1 MGLILELLGMA
12 VIAALGALGAHAGV
26 GHALAKGAELGGTE
40 LRSTAQVQAQAMSA
54 TLYYLGG
61 MAALIVGRLISGRRG
76 RVNIPAHGIL
86 PATVG
91 AVAMG
96 FALQMSYGDPLHRN
110 LWPGPDF
117 AHGVALAGVIAAI
130 VLLLPRDPV
139 ALAAPIYLVLP
150 VLIVGVFVALWLFGQ
165 GTEEAQDTLINLA
178 GFQPLELV
186 KLAFV
191 LFLGLFL
198 GRRAAKLRY
207 QRDRIFGLG
216 FPRQRHILP
225 AIAVFF
231 ALFLS
236 FVMVNDLGPLLIL
249 SLVFL
254 ALFYVVTRASGW
266 VVAALLVVALLVAVA
281 VHVPAISGS
290 QKVALRMQMWL
301 DPWENAQPNGD
312 QGALSRW
319 AIAAGY
325 VKGRGLGYAPAY
337 GLPAGHTDLVQA
349 HLAEELGAF
358 GMLLYIFCIG
368 VIAWQGFVVATQ
380 GRTPERTV
388 TAAGLSTLLVAQWVV
403 IFCGTTGMLPL
414 TGVPVPFLSY
424 GKTHMITFVLVAAML
439 ARLAEDGRA
448 REETGELLEI
458 RRGSLGVLAGVLLVL
473 AGGAAVAIGEGVV
486 LAEKT
491 SLRGAITTLA
501 PEPGYPTG
509 RVSERYDP
517 RFEEIARRIPRGP
530 ILDRD
535 DRVIATADA
544 EGKRTY
550 PLGDAMGTLLG
561 PPQQVILRPPWMLE
575 RLLAHKVRG
584 YPERED
590 GNALWLASVP
600 EGGER
605 LLFIVHSQEE
615 KPEDRARAE
624 AMAPG
629 TEVRLL
635 PLPSPDFRPLLP
647 LLRAGPAERES
658 RLARIIA
665 DVESRTARTTIDAR
679 LQKATSDIL
688 KRAAT
693 RGLAA
698 SAVVIDA
705 NTGEVLAR
713 VQWPD
718 YDPGDPSLL
727 ERLRDPQFY
736 TRDPK
741 FTGYYGAWPDK
752 TGFRGVYQ
760 GGSAAK
766 IFTGVVAARAGVLGP
781 PGTMCPV
788 KAGPSFPCVHR
799 DAEGPFFTK
808 PGWYKPVHDHPL
820 DSPHGNPD
828 FIEGLAKSCNVYFG
842 QLGLQLG
849 APAFSKLVD
858 DGLEMGFGRGWYS
871 PGKPGSRDLALTA
884 FGQHA
889 SMMNVSQAAR
899 LVALVGGGG
908 VYRRCPASLEKG
920 VPCDEKPL
928 LPKPEMTEPILA
940 GMRAVM
946 TRGTGHG
953 LSTAPGLPAGLR
965 VYGKTGTADSI
976 GIKEE
981 LPWHVE
987 LGVYGKPH
995 SWFLALAEPAADP
1008 ECKPLV
1014 KRRLGVALVIP
1025 RGGLGALNA
1034 GPAAAEVINAMYR
1047 LELFGKPADLEKA
1060 AQAAATGH
1068 QEEADAILA
1077 GHPLAA
1083 PGAPQASPGP
1093 GSASPGPASGSP
1105 APGSASPAPSTAS
1118 PVPAPP
1124 SPKAAASA
1132 RPAPASPTATPAS
1145 TPPPASP
1152 RPAPPSAT
1160 PPPATPAPPPTPEP
1174 EPEAPPPAPAES
1186 PSPPPPR

>member
-12 VIAALGALGAHAGV
+12 VIAALGALGARAGV
-26 GHALAKGAELGGTE
+26 GHALAKAAELGGTE
-40 LRSTAQVQAQAMSA
+40 VRSAAQVQAATMTA

-61 MAALIVGRLISGRRG
+61 IAALMVGRLVSGRRG
-76 RVNIPAHGIL
+76 RVNIRAHGIL

-91 AVAMG
+91 AIAMG

-117 AHGVALAGVIAAI
+117 AHGVALAGGIAAV

-139 ALAAPIYLVLP
+139 ALAAPVYLVLP
-150 VLIVGVFVALWLFGQ
+150 ALIVGVFVALWLFGR
-165 GTEEAQDTLINLA
+165 GTEEAEDTLINLA

-198 GRRAAKLRY
+198 GRRAAKLRH
-207 QRDRIFGLG
+207 QRDRLFGLD

-225 AIAVFF
+225 AIAVFL

-254 ALFYVVTRASGW
+254 ALFYVVTRAGGW
-266 VVAALLVVALLVAVA
+266 VVAAVLVVAILVAVA

-290 QKVALRMQMWL
+290 QKVALRMAMWL

-325 VKGRGLGYAPAY
+325 IRGRGLGYAPAY

-349 HLAEELGAF
+349 HLAEELGAV
-358 GMLLYIFCIG
+358 GMLLYLLCIG
-368 VIAWQGFVVATQ
+368 TIAWQGFLVASFN
-380 GRTPERTV
+380 RTPERVV
-388 TAAGLSTLLVAQWVV
+388 TAAGLSTLLVAQWLV
-403 IFCGTTGMLPL
+403 IFAGTTQLLPL

-424 GKTHMITFVLVAAML
+424 GKTHMVTFALVAAML

-448 REETGELLEI
+448 REVTNELLELT
-458 RRGSLGVLAGVLLVL
+458 RGSLVVLAAVLIAVV
-473 AGGAAVAIGEGVV
+473 GGAAVAIAEGVV

-509 RVSERYDP
+509 RVTERYDP

-535 DRVIATADA
+535 DRVIATSDEA
-544 EGKRTY
+544 GNRSY

-561 PPQQVILRPPWMLE
+561 PPEQIILRPTWMLE

-584 YPERED
+584 YPERAD
-590 GNALWLASVP
+590 GNAVWLAEVP

-605 LLFIVHSQEE
+605 LLFIVHGYEE
-615 KPEDRARAE
+615 NPDDRARAE
-624 AMAPG
+624 AMAG
-629 TEVRLL
+629 GASVRLL
-635 PLPSPDFRPLLP
+635 PLPAPDFRPLLP
-647 LLRAGPAERES
+647 LLRAGPVDREAA
-658 RLARIIA
+658 LARIVA

-688 KRAAT
+688 KRAAA

-698 SAVVIDA
+698 AAVVIDA

-713 VQWPD
+713 AQWPD
-718 YDPGDPSLL
+718 FDPGDPKLL
-727 ERLRDPQFY
+727 DRLRDPHFHS
-736 TRDPK
+736 RDPK
-741 FTGYYGAWPDK
+741 FTGYYGPWPDK

-766 IFTGVVAARAGVLGP
+766 IFTGIAAARAGLLGAASS
-781 PGTMCPV
+781 CPV
-788 KAGPSFPCVHR
+788 KAGPSFACVNR
-799 DAEGPFFTK
+799 DAEGPFFTR

-828 FIEGLAKSCNVYFG
+828 FIEGLAQSCNVYFG

-849 APAFSKLVD
+849 REAFSKLVD
-858 DGLEMGFGRGWYS
+858 DGLEMGFGRGWYD

-899 LVALVGGGG
+899 MVGLVGGGG
-908 VYRRCPASLEKG
+908 VYRRCPPSLEKG
-920 VPCDEKPL
+920 VPCEEKAL
-928 LPKPEMTEPILA
+928 VPEPAKVSPILS

-946 TRGTGHG
+946 TRGTGRG
-953 LSTAPGLPAGLR
+953 LYTSPGLPAGLR
-965 VYGKTGTADSI
+965 VYGKTGTADAI

-981 LPWHVE
+981 VPWHVE
-987 LGVYGKPH
+987 VGVYGKPH
-995 SWFLALAEPAADP
+995 SWFIALAEPAAEP
-1008 ECKPLV
+1008 ECSPTV
-1014 KRRLGVALVIP
+1014 KRRLGLALVIP

-1034 GPAAAEVINAMYR
+1034 GPAAAEVINAMYK

-1060 AQAAATGH
+1060 AQ
-1068 QEEADAILA
+1068 EA
-1077 GHPLAA
+1077 LAA
-1083 PGAPQASPGP
+1083 QAQSGAP
-1093 GSASPGPASGSP
+1093 
-1105 APGSASPAPSTAS
+1105 
-1118 PVPAPP
+1118 
-1124 SPKAAASA
+1124 AA
-1132 RPAPASPTATPAS
+1132 
-1145 TPPPASP
+1145 
-1152 RPAPPSAT
+1152 
-1160 PPPATPAPPPTPEP
+1160 
-1174 EPEAPPPAPAES
+1174 PPAPAAPAAPSPQPPTS
-1186 PSPPPPR
+1186 PSPATR

>member
-1 MGLILELLGMA
+1 MGLIVELLGMA
-12 VIAALGALGAHAGV
+12 VIAALGALGARTGV
-26 GHALAKGAELGGTE
+26 AHALAKAAELGGTE
-40 LRSTAQVQAQAMSA
+40 VRTAAEVQAATVTA

-61 MAALIVGRLISGRRG
+61 MAALILGRLVSGRRG

-91 AVAMG
+91 AIAMG
-96 FALQMSYGDPLHRN
+96 FALQMSYGDPLHRSV
-110 LWPGPDF
+110 WPGPDF
-117 AHGVALAGVIAAI
+117 AQGVALAGAIAAV

-139 ALAAPIYLVLP
+139 ALAAPVYGVLP
-150 VLIVGVFVALWLFGQ
+150 ALIVGVFIALWLFGQ
-165 GTEEAQDTLINLA
+165 GTEEAEDTLINLA

-207 QRDRIFGLG
+207 QRDRLFGLS
-216 FPRQRHILP
+216 FPRRRHILP
-225 AIAVFF
+225 AIAVFL

-236 FVMVNDLGPLLIL
+236 FVAVNDLGPLLIL

-254 ALFYVVTRASGW
+254 ALFYVVTRAGGW
-266 VVAALLVVALLVAVA
+266 VVAAVLMVVVLVAVA
-281 VHVPAISGS
+281 VQVPAISGS
-290 QKVALRMQMWL
+290 QKVALRMHMWL

-312 QGALSRW
+312 QGALARW
-319 AIAAGY
+319 AIAAGHI
-325 VKGRGLGYAPAY
+325 KGRGLGYAPAY
-337 GLPAGHTDLVQA
+337 GLPAGHTDLVLA

-358 GMLLYIFCIG
+358 GMLLYLFCLG
-368 VIAWQGFVVATQ
+368 VIAWQGFLVALQ
-380 GRTPERTV
+380 GRTPERSV
-388 TAAGLSTLLVAQWVV
+388 TAAGLATLLVAQWLV
-403 IFCGTTGMLPL
+403 IFAGNTGMLPL

-424 GKTHMITFVLVAAML
+424 GKTHMVTFVLVAAML

-448 REETGELLEI
+448 REATGELLELT
-458 RRGSLGVLAGVLLVL
+458 RGALPVLAAVLIAVAGGAVVAVAEGVLL
-473 AGGAAVAIGEGVV
+473 AD
-486 LAEKT
+486 KT

-509 RVSERYDP
+509 RVTERYDP
-517 RFEEIARRIPRGP
+517 RFDEIARRIPRGP

-535 DRVIATADA
+535 ERVIAGVD
-544 EGKRTY
+544 EGGNRTY

-561 PPQQVILRPPWMLE
+561 PPEQIILRPPWMLE
-575 RLLAHKVRG
+575 RLLAHRVRG
-584 YPERED
+584 YPERPD
-590 GNALWLASVP
+590 GNALWLAEVP

-624 AMAPG
+624 AMGGGAP
-629 TEVRLL
+629 VRLL
-635 PLPSPDFRPLLP
+635 PLPSPDFTPLLP
-647 LLRAGPAERES
+647 LLRAGPAEREA
-658 RLARIIA
+658 RLARIVA
-665 DVESRTARTTIDAR
+665 DVEARTARITVDAR

-688 KRAAT
+688 KRAAQ

-698 SAVVIDA
+698 AAVVIDV

-718 YDPGDPSLL
+718 LDPGDPGLL
-727 ERLRDPQFY
+727 DRLRDPQFY
-736 TRDPK
+736 SRDPK
-741 FTGYYGAWPDK
+741 FTGYYGPWPDK

-766 IFTGVVAARAGVLGP
+766 VFTGVVAARAGLLGA
-781 PGTMCPV
+781 GTACPV
-788 KAGPSFPCVHR
+788 KAGPSFACVHR
-799 DAEGPFFTK
+799 DAEGPFFTR
-808 PGWYKPVHDHPL
+808 PGWYRSVHDHPL
-820 DSPHGNPD
+820 DNPHGHPD
-828 FIEGLAKSCNVYFG
+828 FVFGMAVSCNVYFG

-849 APAFSKLVD
+849 PEAFSRLVD

-920 VPCDEKPL
+920 VPCEQKPL
-928 LPKPEMTEPILA
+928 VAEPAKVTPILS

-946 TRGTGHG
+946 TAGTGKG
-953 LSTAPGLPAGLR
+953 LYTSPGLPAGLR
-965 VYGKTGTADSI
+965 VYGKTGTADAI

-981 LPWHVE
+981 LPWKVE

-995 SWFLALAEPAADP
+995 SWFLALAEPAAEP
-1008 ECKPLV
+1008 ECSPTV
-1014 KRRLGVALVIP
+1014 PRRLGVALVIP

-1034 GPAAAEVINAMYR
+1034 GPAAAEIINAAYK

-1060 AQAAATGH
+1060 AQAAVPPSAM
-1068 QEEADAILA
+1068 
-1077 GHPLAA
+1077 
-1083 PGAPQASPGP
+1083 GAP
-1093 GSASPGPASGSP
+1093 PAG
-1105 APGSASPAPSTAS
+1105 PST
-1118 PVPAPP
+1118 P
-1124 SPKAAASA
+1124 
-1132 RPAPASPTATPAS
+1132 PAPASP
-1145 TPPPASP
+1145 
-1152 RPAPPSAT
+1152 
-1160 PPPATPAPPPTPEP
+1160 
-1174 EPEAPPPAPAES
+1174 
-1186 PSPPPPR
+1186 PPR

>member
-1 MGLILELLGMA
+1 MGLILELLGMV
-12 VIAALGALGAHAGV
+12 VIAALGALGARAGV
-26 GHALAKGAELGGTE
+26 GHALAKAAEIGGTE
-40 LRSTAQVQAQAMSA
+40 VRTAAEVQAQAMSA

-61 MAALIVGRLISGRRG
+61 IAALIVGRLVSGRRG

-96 FALQMSYGDPLHRN
+96 FALQMSYGDPLHRS

-117 AHGVALAGVIAAI
+117 AHGVALAGAVAAM

-139 ALAAPIYLVLP
+139 ALAAPVYLALP

-165 GTEEAQDTLINLA
+165 GTEEAEDTLINLA

-191 LFLGLFL
+191 MFLGLFL
-198 GRRAAKLRY
+198 GRRAAKLRH
-207 QRDRIFGLG
+207 QRDRIFGLN

-225 AIAVFF
+225 AIGVFL

-236 FVMVNDLGPLLIL
+236 FVLVNDLGPLLIL

-266 VVAALLVVALLVAVA
+266 VVAAVLVVAVLVAVA

-312 QGALSRW
+312 QGALARW

-325 VKGRGLGYAPAY
+325 IKGRGLGYAPAY

-349 HLAEELGAF
+349 HLAEELGTT

-368 VIAWQGFVVATQ
+368 VIAWQGFLVATQ
-380 GRTPERTV
+380 GRTPERMV
-388 TAAGLSTLLVAQWVV
+388 TAAGLSALMVAQWLV
-403 IFCGTTGMLPL
+403 IFAGTTAILPL

-448 REETGELLEI
+448 REDTGELLEV
-458 RRGSLGVLAGVLLVL
+458 RRGSLGVLAAVLLVL
-473 AGGAAVAIGEGVV
+473 IGGAGVAVAQGVV
-486 LAEKT
+486 WAERT

-509 RVSERYDP
+509 RVTERYDP

-535 DRVIATADA
+535 DRVIATADEA
-544 EGKRTY
+544 GNRTY

-561 PPQQVILRPPWMLE
+561 PPEQVILRPPWMLE

-590 GNALWLASVP
+590 GNALWLAAVP

-605 LLFIVHSQEE
+605 LLFIVHTQEE

-629 TEVRLL
+629 AEVRLL

-658 RLARIIA
+658 RLARIVA

-688 KRAAT
+688 KRAAQ

-698 SAVVIDA
+698 AAVVIDA

-718 YDPGDPSLL
+718 YNPGDATLL
-727 ERLRDPQFY
+727 DRLRDPQFY
-736 TRDPK
+736 SRDPK

-766 IFTGVVAARAGVLGP
+766 VFTGVLAARAGLLGSP
-781 PGTMCPV
+781 AGAVCPV
-788 KAGPSFPCVHR
+788 KAGPTFPCVHR

-820 DSPHGNPD
+820 DSTHGNPD
-828 FIEGLAKSCNVYFG
+828 FVEGLAKSCNVYFG

-920 VPCDEKPL
+920 VPCEEKAL
-928 LPKPEMTEPILA
+928 LAKPELTEPILS

-946 TRGTGHG
+946 TRGTGRG
-953 LSTAPGLPAGLR
+953 LYTSPGLPTGLR
-965 VYGKTGTADSI
+965 VYGKTGTADAI

-1008 ECKPLV
+1008 ECSPTV

-1034 GPAAAEVINAMYR
+1034 GPAAAEVINAIYR

-1060 AQAAATGH
+1060 AQ
-1068 QEEADAILA
+1068 EALTA
-1077 GHPLAA
+1077 HPETA
-1083 PGAPQASPGP
+1083 GAPP
-1093 GSASPGPASGSP
+1093 SP
-1105 APGSASPAPSTAS
+1105 APLTASPPPASASPAPASAS
-1118 PVPAPP
+1118 PAPAPVP
-1124 SPKAAASA
+1124 PKPAAATP
-1132 RPAPASPTATPAS
+1132 RPAPASPSPAATPAS
-1145 TPPPASP
+1145 PSATTVPESP
-1152 RPAPPSAT
+1152 SPSPAPPS
-1160 PPPATPAPPPTPEP
+1160 
-1174 EPEAPPPAPAES
+1174 
-1186 PSPPPPR
+1186 

>member
-26 GHALAKGAELGGTE
+26 GHALAKAAEIGADEV
-40 LRSTAQVQAQAMSA
+40 RSAAQVQAATLNA

-61 MAALIVGRLISGRRG
+61 IAALIVGRLVSGRRG
-76 RVNIPAHGIL
+76 RVNIRAHGIL

-91 AVAMG
+91 AIAMG
-96 FALQMSYGDPLHRN
+96 FALQMSYGDPLHRA

-117 AHGVALAGVIAAI
+117 AHGVALAGGIAAI

-139 ALAAPIYLVLP
+139 ALVAPIYLILP
-150 VLIVGVFVALWLFGQ
+150 ALIVGVFIALWLFGK
-165 GTEEAQDTLINLA
+165 GTEEATDTLINLA

-207 QRDRIFGLG
+207 QRDRLFGLD
-216 FPRQRHILP
+216 FPRRRHILP
-225 AIAVFF
+225 AIAVFL

-254 ALFYVVTRASGW
+254 ALFYVATRAGGW
-266 VVAALLVVALLVAVA
+266 VLTALLVVAVLVSVA

-325 VKGRGLGYAPAY
+325 VGGRGLGYAPVYA
-337 GLPAGHTDLVQA
+337 LPAGHTDLVQA
-349 HLAEELGAF
+349 HLAEELGTV
-358 GMLLYIFCIG
+358 GMLLYLFCIG
-368 VIAWQGFVVATQ
+368 VIAWQGFLVALQ
-380 GRTPERTV
+380 GRTPERKV
-388 TAAGLSTLLVAQWVV
+388 TAAGLATLVVAQWLV
-403 IFCGTTGMLPL
+403 IFSGTFGLLPL
-414 TGVPVPFLSY
+414 TGVPVPYLSY
-424 GKTHMITFVLVAAML
+424 GKTHMITFVLVSAML

-448 REETGELLEI
+448 REETGELLELT
-458 RRGSLGVLAGVLLVL
+458 RASLGVLAAVLLAV
-473 AGGAAVAIGEGVV
+473 AGGAGVV
-486 LAEKT
+486 VAQGVVMAERT

-501 PEPGYPTG
+501 PEPGYPAG
-509 RVSERYDP
+509 RVTERYDP

-530 ILDRD
+530 ILDRND
-535 DRVIATADA
+535 QVIAGPDEA
-544 EGKRTY
+544 GKRTY

-561 PPQQVILRPPWMLE
+561 PPEDVILRPLWMLE

-584 YPERED
+584 YPEREN
-590 GNALWLASVP
+590 GNALWLADVP

-615 KPEDRARAE
+615 KPEDRTRAE
-624 AMAPG
+624 AMAG
-629 TEVRLL
+629 GASVRLL

-647 LLRAGPAERES
+647 LLRAGPADREA
-658 RLARIIA
+658 RLARIVA

-679 LQKATSDIL
+679 LQKATSEIL
-688 KRAAT
+688 KRASHK
-693 RGLAA
+693 GLAA
-698 SAVVIDA
+698 AAVVIDV
-705 NTGEVLAR
+705 NTGEVLTRA
-713 VQWPD
+713 QWPD
-718 YDPGDPSLL
+718 FDPGDPKVID
-727 ERLRDPQFY
+727 RLRDPQFE

-741 FTGYYGAWPDK
+741 FTGYYGPWPDK

-766 IFTGVVAARAGVLGP
+766 LFTGVAAARAGLLGP
-781 PGTMCPV
+781 PGPACPV
-788 KAGPSFPCVHR
+788 KAGPSFACVSR
-799 DAEGPFFTK
+799 DAEGPFFTR
-808 PGWYKPVHDHPL
+808 PGWVKPVHDHPL
-820 DSPHGNPD
+820 DHPHGHPD
-828 FIEGLAKSCNVYFG
+828 FVEGLAKSCNVYFG

-849 APAFSKLVD
+849 PEAFSKLVD

-871 PGKPGSRDLALTA
+871 PGKAGSRDLALTA

-899 LVALVGGGG
+899 LLALVGGGG

-920 VPCDEKPL
+920 VQCEQKAL
-928 LPKPEMTEPILA
+928 LPEPARVSPILA

-953 LSTAPGLPAGLR
+953 LYTSPGLPLGLR

-995 SWFLALAEPAADP
+995 SWFLALAEPAVDP
-1008 ECKPLV
+1008 ECTPVV

-1025 RGGLGALNA
+1025 RAGLGAVNA
-1034 GPAAAEVINAMYR
+1034 APAAAEVIWAMYR
-1047 LELFGKPADLEKA
+1047 LEMFGKPADLEKA
-1060 AQAAATGH
+1060 AQAAA
-1068 QEEADAILA
+1068 A
-1077 GHPLAA
+1077 GHPEAAASPGTPGAPAEGGGEAPA
-1083 PGAPQASPGP
+1083 PGASPAAAP
-1093 GSASPGPASGSP
+1093 AAAGPALGQPKPSTAPAAP
-1105 APGSASPAPSTAS
+1105 APTPGRASPAPAGAAPAPARPSASATSPAATPGSPS
-1118 PVPAPP
+1118 PVPP
-1124 SPKAAASA
+1124 SPAPKPRS
-1132 RPAPASPTATPAS
+1132 PAPATAGPAS
-1145 TPPPASP
+1145 TPA
-1152 RPAPPSAT
+1152 
-1160 PPPATPAPPPTPEP
+1160 
-1174 EPEAPPPAPAES
+1174 S
-1186 PSPPPPR
+1186 PSPPPR

>member
-12 VIAALGALGAHAGV
+12 VIAALGALGARAGV
-26 GHALAKGAELGGTE
+26 GHALAKAAELGGTE
-40 LRSTAQVQAQAMSA
+40 VRTAAEVQATALTA

-61 MAALIVGRLISGRRG
+61 MAALILGRLVSGRRG

-91 AVAMG
+91 AIAMG
-96 FALQMSYGDPLHRN
+96 FALQMSYSDPLHRR

-139 ALAAPIYLVLP
+139 ALAAPLYGVLP
-150 VLIVGVFVALWLFGQ
+150 VVIVGVFIALWLFGQ

-207 QRDRIFGLG
+207 QRDRLFGLS
-216 FPRQRHILP
+216 FPRRRHILP
-225 AIAVFF
+225 AIGVFL

-236 FVMVNDLGPLLIL
+236 FVAVNDLGPLLIL

-254 ALFYVVTRASGW
+254 ALFYIVTRAGGW
-266 VVAALLVVALLVAVA
+266 VVAAVLVVAVLVAVA

-312 QGALSRW
+312 QGALARW

-337 GLPAGHTDLVQA
+337 GLPAGHTDLVLA
-349 HLAEELGAF
+349 HLAEELGTF
-358 GMLLYIFCIG
+358 GMLLYVFCLG
-368 VIAWQGFVVATQ
+368 VIAWQGFLVALQ
-380 GRTPERTV
+380 GRTPERAV
-388 TAAGLSTLLVAQWVV
+388 TAAGLCTLLVAQWLV
-403 IFCGTTGMLPL
+403 IFAGNTGMLPL

-448 REETGELLEI
+448 REATGELQELT
-458 RRGSLGVLAGVLLVL
+458 RGVLPVLAAALVAI
-473 AGGAAVAIGEGVV
+473 AGGAAVAIAEGVV
-486 LAEKT
+486 LAERT

-501 PEPGYPTG
+501 PEPGYPAG

-530 ILDRD
+530 ILDRND
-535 DRVIATADA
+535 QVIAGVDEA
-544 EGKRTY
+544 GNRTY

-561 PPQQVILRPPWMLE
+561 PPEQIRLRPTWMLE

-590 GNALWLASVP
+590 GNALWLAEVP

-605 LLFIVHSQEE
+605 LLFIVHSYEE

-624 AMAPG
+624 AMAG
-629 TEVRLL
+629 GAEVRLL
-635 PLPSPDFRPLLP
+635 PLPAPDFRPLLP
-647 LLRAGPAERES
+647 LLRAGPAEREAA
-658 RLARIIA
+658 LARIVA
-665 DVESRTARTTIDAR
+665 DVPSRTARTTIDAR

-688 KRAAT
+688 KRAAQ

-698 SAVVIDA
+698 AAVVIDV

-713 VQWPD
+713 AQWPD
-718 YDPGDPSLL
+718 FDPGDPGLL
-727 ERLRDPQFY
+727 DRLRDPQFHS
-736 TRDPK
+736 RDPK
-741 FTGYYGAWPDK
+741 FTGYYGPWPDK

-766 IFTGVVAARAGVLGP
+766 LFTGVVAARAGVLGGGP
-781 PGTMCPV
+781 ACLV
-788 KAGPSFPCVHR
+788 KTGPTFACVSR

-820 DSPHGNPD
+820 DSPHGHPD
-828 FIEGLAKSCNVYFG
+828 FVEGLAKSCNVYFG

-849 APAFSKLVD
+849 REAFSKLVD
-858 DGLEMGFGRGWYS
+858 DGLEMGFGRGWYD

-899 LVALVGGGG
+899 LVALIGDGGM
-908 VYRRCPASLEKG
+908 YRRCPASLEKG
-920 VPCDEKPL
+920 VKCDEKPL
-928 LPKPEMTEPILA
+928 LAKPELTTPILS

-953 LSTAPGLPAGLR
+953 LYTSPGLPAGLR

-981 LPWHVE
+981 QPWHVE

-1008 ECKPLV
+1008 ECTPLV

-1034 GPAAAEVINAMYR
+1034 GPAAAEVINAAYK

-1060 AQAAATGH
+1060 AQEAAAA
-1068 QEEADAILA
+1068 EAAQATAHPEAA
-1077 GHPLAA
+1077 GATAA
-1083 PGAPQASPGP
+1083 PGTAPA
-1093 GSASPGPASGSP
+1093 P
-1105 APGSASPAPSTAS
+1105 APGSPAAIRPAAPSPARSAPPASPTAAPVS
-1118 PVPAPP
+1118 PGGPAPP
-1124 SPKAAASA
+1124 T
-1132 RPAPASPTATPAS
+1132 PAPASPKPASAPATP
-1145 TPPPASP
+1145 TPEPAS
-1152 RPAPPSAT
+1152 
-1160 PPPATPAPPPTPEP
+1160 PAPPP
-1174 EPEAPPPAPAES
+1174 
-1186 PSPPPPR
+1186 RD

>member
-12 VIAALGALGAHAGV
+12 AIAVLGALGARAGV
-26 GHALAKGAELGGTE
+26 GHALAKAAELGGNEVRTA
-40 LRSTAQVQAQAMSA
+40 AQVQAQAITAM
-54 TLYYLGG
+54 LYYLGG
-61 MAALIVGRLISGRRG
+61 MAALIVGRLVSGRRG

-86 PATVG
+86 PATTG

-96 FALQMSYGDPLHRN
+96 FALQMSYGDPLHRS

-117 AHGVALAGVIAAI
+117 AHGVALAGVIAA
-130 VLLLPRDPV
+130 VLMLLPRDPV
-139 ALAAPIYLVLP
+139 ALAAPVYLALP
-150 VLIVGVFVALWLFGQ
+150 VLIVGVFIALWLFGR

-191 LFLGLFL
+191 IFLGLFL
-198 GRRAAKLRY
+198 GRRAAKLRH
-207 QRDRIFGLG
+207 QRERLFGLD

-225 AIAVFF
+225 AIGVFL

-254 ALFYVVTRASGW
+254 ALFYAVTRAFGW
-266 VVAALLVVALLVAVA
+266 VVAAVLVVAVLVAVA

-325 VKGRGLGYAPAY
+325 VEGRGLGYAPAY

-349 HLAEELGAF
+349 HLAEELGTV

-388 TAAGLSTLLVAQWVV
+388 TAAGLATLLVAQWLV
-403 IFCGTTGMLPL
+403 IFAGTTGMLPL

-458 RRGSLGVLAGVLLVL
+458 RRGSLGVLAAVLLAL
-473 AGGAAVAIGEGVV
+473 AGGAAVAVAEGVV

-509 RVSERYDP
+509 RVTERYDP
-517 RFEEIARRIPRGP
+517 RFEEIAGRIPRGP

-535 DRVIATADA
+535 GRVIAGADEA
-544 EGKRTY
+544 GHRTY

-561 PPQQVILRPPWMLE
+561 PPEQVILRPPWMLE

-590 GNALWLASVP
+590 GNALWLAEVP

-605 LLFIVHSQEE
+605 LLFIVHGQEE
-615 KPEDRARAE
+615 EPEDRARAE
-624 AMAPG
+624 GMAAGAP
-629 TEVRLL
+629 VRLL

-658 RLARIIA
+658 RLARIVA
-665 DVESRTARTTIDAR
+665 DVESRTARTTIDSR

-688 KRAAT
+688 KRAAG

-698 SAVVIDA
+698 AAVVIDA

-718 YDPGDPSLL
+718 YDPGDPTLL
-727 ERLRDPQFY
+727 DRLRDPRFY
-736 TRDPK
+736 SRDPM

-766 IFTGVVAARAGVLGP
+766 LFTGVVAARAGVLGP
-781 PGTMCPV
+781 ASPSCPAR
-788 KAGPSFPCVHR
+788 AGPSFPCLHR

-828 FIEGLAKSCNVYFG
+828 FVEGLAMSCNVYFG

-849 APAFSKLVD
+849 APAFSRLVD

-920 VPCDEKPL
+920 VPCEEKAL
-928 LPKPEMTEPILA
+928 LAKPELTEPILS

-953 LSTAPGLPAGLR
+953 LYTSPGLPTGLR
-965 VYGKTGTADSI
+965 VYGKTGTADAI
-976 GIKEE
+976 GIGEE
-981 LPWHVE
+981 VPWHVE

-995 SWFLALAEPAADP
+995 SWFLALAEPAAEP
-1008 ECKPLV
+1008 ECSPTV
-1014 KRRLGVALVIP
+1014 KRRLGLALVIP

-1034 GPAAAEVINAMYR
+1034 GPAAAEVIGAMYR

-1060 AQAAATGH
+1060 AQAALAPH
-1068 QEEADAILA
+1068 PEA
-1077 GHPLAA
+1077 AA
-1083 PGAPQASPGP
+1083 PASPP
-1093 GSASPGPASGSP
+1093 PPAPAPAS
-1105 APGSASPAPSTAS
+1105 
-1118 PVPAPP
+1118 APP
-1124 SPKAAASA
+1124 PS
-1132 RPAPASPTATPAS
+1132 PAPASP
-1145 TPPPASP
+1145 SP
-1152 RPAPPSAT
+1152 LTR
-1160 PPPATPAPPPTPEP
+1160 
-1174 EPEAPPPAPAES
+1174 
-1186 PSPPPPR
+1186 

>member
-1 MGLILELLGMA
+1 MGLVLELLGMA
-12 VIAALGALGAHAGV
+12 VIAVLGALGARAGV
-26 GHALAKGAELGGTE
+26 AHALAKAAELGGTE
-40 LRSTAQVQAQAMSA
+40 VRTAAQVQAA
-54 TLYYLGG
+54 TLTATMYYLGG
-61 MAALIVGRLISGRRG
+61 MGALIFGRLVSGRRG

-91 AVAMG
+91 AIAMG
-96 FALQMSYGDPLHRN
+96 FALQMSYSDPLHRN

-117 AHGVALAGVIAAI
+117 AHGVLLAGAIAAI

-139 ALAAPIYLVLP
+139 ALAAPVYGVLP
-150 VLIVGVFVALWLFGQ
+150 VLIVGVFIALWLFGR

-191 LFLGLFL
+191 LFMGLFL

-207 QRDRIFGLG
+207 QRDRLFGLS
-216 FPRQRHILP
+216 FPRRRHILP
-225 AIAVFF
+225 AIGVFL

-236 FVMVNDLGPLLIL
+236 FVAVNDLGPLLIL

-254 ALFYVVTRASGW
+254 ALFYLVTRAGGW
-266 VVAALLVVALLVAVA
+266 VVAAVLVVALLVAVA

-312 QGALSRW
+312 QTALARW

-337 GLPAGHTDLVQA
+337 GLPAGHTDLVLA
-349 HLAEELGAF
+349 HLAEELGTM
-358 GMLLYIFCIG
+358 GMLLYVFCIG
-368 VIAWQGFVVATQ
+368 VIAWQGFLVALQ

-388 TAAGLSTLLVAQWVV
+388 TAAGLATLLVAQWLV
-403 IFCGTTGMLPL
+403 IFAGNTGMLPL

-424 GKTHMITFVLVAAML
+424 GKTHMITFVLVAATL

-448 REETGELLEI
+448 REVTGELQELT
-458 RRGSLGVLAGVLLVL
+458 RGALPVLAAVLV
-473 AGGAAVAIGEGVV
+473 AVVGGAAVAVAEGVV
-486 LAEKT
+486 LAERT

-501 PEPGYPTG
+501 PEPGYPAG
-509 RVSERYDP
+509 RVTERYDP

-535 DRVIATADA
+535 DRVIATADEA
-544 EGKRTY
+544 GNRTY

-561 PPQQVILRPPWMLE
+561 PPEQIILRPTWMLE

-590 GNALWLASVP
+590 GNALWLAGVP

-605 LLFIVHSQEE
+605 LLFIVHSYEE

-624 AMAPG
+624 AMAG
-629 TEVRLL
+629 GAEVRLL
-635 PLPSPDFRPLLP
+635 PLPAPDFRPLLP
-647 LLRAGPAERES
+647 LLRAGPADREAA
-658 RLARIIA
+658 LARIVA
-665 DVESRTARTTIDAR
+665 DVGSRTARTTIDAR
-679 LQKATSDIL
+679 LQKATSEIL
-688 KRAAT
+688 KRAAQ

-698 SAVVIDA
+698 AAVVIDV

-718 YDPGDPSLL
+718 FDPGDPKLL
-727 ERLRDPQFY
+727 DRLRDPNFY
-736 TRDPK
+736 SREPR

-760 GGSAAK
+760 GGSGAK
-766 IFTGVVAARAGVLGP
+766 LFTSVAAARAGLLG
-781 PGTMCPV
+781 GAASCPV
-788 KAGPSFPCVHR
+788 KAGPSFACVSR
-799 DAEGPFFTK
+799 DAEGPFFIR
-808 PGWYKPVHDHPL
+808 PGWYKAVHDHPL
-820 DSPHGNPD
+820 DSPHGHPD
-828 FIEGLAKSCNVYFG
+828 FIEGLAVSCNVYFG

-849 APAFSKLVD
+849 PEAFSRLVD

-899 LVALVGGGG
+899 LVALIGGGG

-920 VPCDEKPL
+920 VPCDEKAL
-928 LPKPEMTEPILA
+928 LAKPDLVTPILS

-946 TRGTGHG
+946 TRGTGKG
-953 LSTAPGLPAGLR
+953 LYTSPGLPAGLR
-965 VYGKTGTADSI
+965 VYGKTGTADAI

-981 LPWHVE
+981 RPWHVE

-1008 ECKPLV
+1008 ECTPLV
-1014 KRRLGVALVIP
+1014 KRRLGLALVIP

-1034 GPAAAEVINAMYR
+1034 GPAAAEVIGAMYK

-1060 AQAAATGH
+1060 AQEAAAAQPPDVAGAGVTG
-1068 QEEADAILA
+1068 
-1077 GHPLAA
+1077 A
-1083 PGAPQASPGP
+1083 PGASP
-1093 GSASPGPASGSP
+1093 APGPASP
-1105 APGSASPAPSTAS
+1105 AASPILP
-1118 PVPAPP
+1118 PPARP
-1124 SPKAAASA
+1124 SPAASA
-1132 RPAPASPTATPAS
+1132 GPMASPSGPPTPDAPASPQPDGT
-1145 TPPPASP
+1145 
-1152 RPAPPSAT
+1152 
-1160 PPPATPAPPPTPEP
+1160 EP
-1174 EPEAPPPAPAES
+1174 
-1186 PSPPPPR
+1186 

>member
-40 LRSTAQVQAQAMSA
+40 VRTAAQVQATAMTA
-54 TLYYLGG
+54 TLYYLAG
-61 MAALIVGRLISGRRG
+61 MGALILGRLISGRRG

-91 AVAMG
+91 AIAMG
-96 FALQMSYGDPLHRN
+96 FALQMSYSDPLHRN

-117 AHGVALAGVIAAI
+117 AHGVALAGAIAAI
-130 VLLLPRDPV
+130 VLVLPRDPV

-150 VLIVGVFVALWLFGQ
+150 VLIVGVFIALALFGQ

-191 LFLGLFL
+191 IFLGLFL

-207 QRDRIFGLG
+207 QRDRLFGLS
-216 FPRQRHILP
+216 FPRRRHILP
-225 AIAVFF
+225 AIGVFL

-236 FVMVNDLGPLLIL
+236 FVAVNDLGPLLIL

-254 ALFYVVTRASGW
+254 ALFYIVTRAGGW
-266 VVAALLVVALLVAVA
+266 VVAAVLVVAVLVAVA

-301 DPWENAQPNGD
+301 DPWENAQPHGD
-312 QGALSRW
+312 QGALARW

-325 VKGRGLGYAPAY
+325 IKGRGLGYGPAY
-337 GLPAGHTDLVQA
+337 GLPAGHTDLVLA
-349 HLAEELGAF
+349 HLAEELGTV
-358 GMLLYIFCIG
+358 GMLLYVFCLG
-368 VIAWQGFVVATQ
+368 VIAWQGFLVALQ

-403 IFCGTTGMLPL
+403 IYSGNTGMLPL

-424 GKTHMITFVLVAAML
+424 GKTHMITFTLVSAML

-448 REETGELLEI
+448 REVTGELQEI
-458 RRGSLGVLAGVLLVL
+458 TRGALPVLAAVL
-473 AGGAAVAIGEGVV
+473 AVVIGGAGVAIAEGVV

-530 ILDRD
+530 ILDRND
-535 DRVIATADA
+535 QVIAGADEA
-544 EGKRTY
+544 GNRTY

-561 PPQQVILRPPWMLE
+561 PPEQIRLRPTWMLE

-590 GNALWLASVP
+590 GNALWLAEVP

-605 LLFIVHSQEE
+605 LLFIVHSYEE

-624 AMAPG
+624 QMAG
-629 TEVRLL
+629 GAEVRLL
-635 PLPSPDFRPLLP
+635 PLPAPDFRPLLP

-658 RLARIIA
+658 RLARIVA

-679 LQKATSDIL
+679 LQKATSEIL
-688 KRAAT
+688 KRAAQ
-693 RGLAA
+693 RGHAA
-698 SAVVIDA
+698 AAVVIDV

-718 YDPGDPSLL
+718 FDPGDPGLL
-727 ERLRDPQFY
+727 ERLRDPQFH

-741 FTGYYGAWPDK
+741 FTGYYGPWPDK

-766 IFTGVVAARAGVLGP
+766 LFTGVVAARAGVLGA
-781 PGTMCPV
+781 GTACLE
-788 KAGPSFPCVHR
+788 KTGPTFACVSR

-820 DSPHGNPD
+820 DSPHGHPD
-828 FIEGLAKSCNVYFG
+828 FVEGLAKSCNVYFG

-849 APAFSKLVD
+849 RDAFLKLVQ
-858 DGLEMGFGRGWYS
+858 DGLEMGFGRGWYD
-871 PGKPGSRDLALTA
+871 PGKQGSRDLALTA

-899 LVALVGGGG
+899 LVALIGDGGM
-908 VYRRCPASLEKG
+908 YRRCPASLEKG
-920 VPCDEKPL
+920 VPCEEKAL
-928 LPKPEMTEPILA
+928 LAKPDLTTPILS

-953 LSTAPGLPAGLR
+953 LYTSPGLPAGLR

-981 LPWHVE
+981 QPWHVE

-1008 ECKPLV
+1008 ECTPLV

-1034 GPAAAEVINAMYR
+1034 GPAAAEVINAMYK

-1060 AQAAATGH
+1060 AQEAAAH
-1068 QEEADAILA
+1068 
-1077 GHPLAA
+1077 HP
-1083 PGAPQASPGP
+1083 
-1093 GSASPGPASGSP
+1093 PAEGQP
-1105 APGSASPAPSTAS
+1105 APSGASPAPATARPPAAGPS
-1118 PVPAPP
+1118 AAPAPGG
-1124 SPKAAASA
+1124 A
-1132 RPAPASPTATPAS
+1132 
-1145 TPPPASP
+1145 
-1152 RPAPPSAT
+1152 
-1160 PPPATPAPPPTPEP
+1160 E
-1174 EPEAPPPAPAES
+1174 EGGGEAPPPAPAGPS
-1186 PSPPPPR
+1186 PAPSPAPSARPSGSPAPAASPSATTPASPPPSPAP

>member
-1 MGLILELLGMA
+1 
-12 VIAALGALGAHAGV
+12 
-26 GHALAKGAELGGTE
+26 
-40 LRSTAQVQAQAMSA
+40 
-54 TLYYLGG
+54 
-61 MAALIVGRLISGRRG
+61 
-76 RVNIPAHGIL
+76 
-86 PATVG
+86 
-91 AVAMG
+91 
-96 FALQMSYGDPLHRN
+96 
-110 LWPGPDF
+110 
-117 AHGVALAGVIAAI
+117 VALAGVIAAV

-448 REETGELLEI
+448 REVTGELLEI

-473 AGGAAVAIGEGVV
+473 AGGAAVAIGR
-486 LAEKT
+486 AWCWPRRT
-491 SLRGAITTLA
+491 SLRGGITTLA

-530 ILDRD
+530 HPRPRRSRDR
-535 DRVIATADA
+535 RPRTRRASARTRWATPWARCWA
-544 EGKRTY
+544 
-550 PLGDAMGTLLG
+550 
-561 PPQQVILRPPWMLE
+561 RPS
-575 RLLAHKVRG
+575 RSSCARRG
-584 YPERED
+584 CWS
-590 GNALWLASVP
+590 GC
-600 EGGER
+600 
-605 LLFIVHSQEE
+605 
-615 KPEDRARAE
+615 
-624 AMAPG
+624 
-629 TEVRLL
+629 
-635 PLPSPDFRPLLP
+635 
-647 LLRAGPAERES
+647 
-658 RLARIIA
+658 
-665 DVESRTARTTIDAR
+665 SRTR
-679 LQKATSDIL
+679 S
-688 KRAAT
+688 AAT
-693 RGLAA
+693 RSARTATRSGWPRCRRAASGSSSSCTARRRSRRTGRGPRPWPRARRAPAAAAVAGLPSAASLAA
-698 SAVVIDA
+698 RG
-705 NTGEVLAR
+705 TGRAR
-713 VQWPD
+713 VAAGPHHRRRRVPHRADHHRRSAAEGHLRHPQARRHAR
-718 YDPGDPSLL
+718 PG
-727 ERLRDPQFY
+727 RLRRGHRRQHG
-736 TRDPK
+736 R
-741 FTGYYGAWPDK
+741 GARARPVARLRPRRPLAARAAARPAVLHARPEIHRLLRRVADK

-820 DSPHGNPD
+820 DCPSRQPRLSSRGWPRAATSISD
-828 FIEGLAKSCNVYFG
+828 SSACSS
-842 QLGLQLG
+842 G
-849 APAFSKLVD
+849 AEAFSKLVD
-858 DGLEMGFGRGWYS
+858 DGLEMGFGSGLVQ
-871 PGKPGSRDLALTA
+871 PGQAGSRDLALTA

-908 VYRRCPASLEKG
+908 RVPRCPASLEKG

-928 LPKPEMTEPILA
+928 LPEARDDRADPGRHA
-940 GMRAVM
+940 AVM
-946 TRGTGHG
+946 TRGHRARAHTR
-953 LSTAPGLPAGLR
+953 PGLPAGLR
-965 VYGKTGTADSI
+965 RLGKTGTADSI

-995 SWFLALAEPAADP
+995 SWFLALAEPAAEP
-1008 ECKPLV
+1008 ECKPLGEAPP
-1014 KRRLGVALVIP
+1014 RR
-1025 RGGLGALNA
+1025 R
-1034 GPAAAEVINAMYR
+1034 
-1047 LELFGKPADLEKA
+1047 
-1060 AQAAATGH
+1060 
-1068 QEEADAILA
+1068 A
-1077 GHPLAA
+1077 GHPARRSGRAQRGPRRGRGHQRDVQAGAVREAGGPGEGGPGRGSRA
-1083 PGAPQASPGP
+1083 PGGGRRHPGR
-1093 GSASPGPASGSP
+1093 SP
-1105 APGSASPAPSTAS
+1105 AGGTGRAAGLARAGIRIARAGIRLAYAGIGFARTGVRSR
-1118 PVPAPP
+1118 PP

-1132 RPAPASPTATPAS
+1132 RPAPASPTTTPAS
-1145 TPPPASP
+1145 ATPRARIAQARAAIGHAATGNARAAPHARTRTRSAPAGTGGEPFATASSIRGDSRSAIPARSAAPRTHPRSPAS
-1152 RPAPPSAT
+1152 ASGAT
-1160 PPPATPAPPPTPEP
+1160 P
-1174 EPEAPPPAPAES
+1174 
-1186 PSPPPPR
+1186 